1 MYSFEGNLHTA
12 NQGAISMLA
21 RARQTMYWPGMDQP
35 IRNHTDTCIR
45 CREIAP
51 SDPLIPA
58 LIPEYPFQ
66 NVVTDLFEINKHHY
80 IAYVDRFT
88 GFAEFAHYPYSPNSS
103 TIINTIR
110 QFYHRWGAAEEISLD
125 GGGGGGKSNI
135 H

>member
-1 MYSFEGNLHTA
+1 
-12 NQGAISMLA
+12 MLA
-21 RARQTMYWPGMDQP
+21 RARQTMYWPGMDKQ

-51 SDPLIPA
+51 SYPKEPLIPA
-58 LIPEYPFQ
+58 LLPEYPFQ

-88 GFAEFAHYPYSPNSS
+88 GFAELARYPYSPNSS

-110 QFYHRWGAAEEISLD
+110 EFYHRWGAAEEISLD
-125 GGGGGGKSNI
+125 GGQI
-135 H
+135 